1 MKGKRLMTAAFT
13 LLMGMAASAQEGLL
27 KETIAYRDTFKM
39 DVYVNPSVKVDG
51 KRPVFIHTHG
61 GGWNSGDRNINAQ
74 TGVWA
79 DMLREGMVVVSIDYR
94 QGVAMARA
102 EGKLKDMPVVS
113 ADSKEAFDGEEVS
126 PIIRQSIL
134 WGVEDLYDATTY
146 VLQHADRW
154 NADPECVI
162 LGGGSAG
169 AIESL
174 TAEYLQKNA
183 DPLAL
188 THLPQGF
195 QFAGVIAAAGAIWVD
210 GGDVPVWQ
218 QKPCPMMFFHGS
230 ADRTVYPHLLHIDA
244 LNSSFS
250 GPEIIIPTLRDQQ
263 VSYMYYVGEGYD
275 HVMSGI
281 PFETYG
287 KDMMT
292 FIHRVIYNK
301 EKVAVKTI
309 EEDYEGPRNLV
320 RYYTE
325 LMGISKEEFLKRV
338 QELNTKD

>member
-1 MKGKRLMTAAFT
+1 MKGKRLMTAAFA

-39 DVYVNPSVKVDG
+39 DVYVNPSVK
-51 KRPVFIHTHG
+51 
-61 GGWNSGDRNINAQ
+61 
-74 TGVWA
+74 
-79 DMLREGMVVVSIDYR
+79 
-94 QGVAMARA
+94 
-102 EGKLKDMPVVS
+102 
-113 ADSKEAFDGEEVS
+113 
-126 PIIRQSIL
+126 
-134 WGVEDLYDATTY
+134 
-146 VLQHADRW
+146 
-154 NADPECVI
+154 
-162 LGGGSAG
+162 
-169 AIESL
+169 
-174 TAEYLQKNA
+174 
-183 DPLAL
+183 
-188 THLPQGF
+188 
-195 QFAGVIAAAGAIWVD
+195 VD

-250 GPEIIIPTLRDQQ
+250 GPEIIIPTLRDLQ

-287 KDMMT
+287 TDIMA
-292 FIHRVIYNK
+292 FIHRVIYKK

-325 LMGISKEEFLKRV
+325 LMGIFVRCQAKMPPSRLMTSYPSFT
-338 QELNTKD
+338 NF